1 MAFVLDKVYH
11 SYIIGIFLRSS
22 TSDDINVLPA
32 SDLDLDSVAGDEPD
46 RGLVFY
52 KFILSSLQILF
63 KIIAEHGDC

>member
-32 SDLDLDSVAGDEPD
+32 SDLDLD